1 MIRADLDPAATGTV
15 DLDANGSAPDI
26 PGYFTSG
33 PVCTIFGPDAANH
46 IQEEIARVI
55 TDQGE
60 VLDFSNKGQM
70 SELWDRTTGPYG
82 DGSDGDVTLAIATSL
97 TRDVF
102 YENLTIDPGI
112 RLNLAGRRLYVRRT
126 LTLGDGSIISNNG
139 SDGQDYT
146 GGGTEALGGA
156 GALGFTVGGGGA
168 GGDANSGIAPAP
180 APSGDDGTPTPYLGY
195 SGAGGAGGV
204 GSPGGFEQGGGS
216 GAPAAGTPNNERPTF
231 VAAMHTGQMGENNAG
246 TYRPFMMA
254 GGAGG
259 GAGGA
264 GSGFTVTDGLGGAGG
279 GGGGVALVCARTIV
293 GPTAPAGAAFIEALG
308 GDGGRDSNAIVA
320 PQGGAGGGGA
330 GGTVLVTSRTRIGD
344 PGLLVLDA
352 GGGSGGLS
360 TVAGNGTD
368 GTSGSVFELF
378 A

>member
-1 MIRADLDPAATGTV
+1 MIRADLDPSTIGTV
-15 DLDANGSAPDI
+15 DLNANGAGLA
-26 PGYFTSG
+26 GYWTSG
-33 PVCTIFGPDAANH
+33 PICTVLGPDAMNH

-60 VLDFSNKGQM
+60 ALDFSSKGQM
-70 SELWDRTTGPYG
+70 LELWDRTTGPYG
-82 DGSDGDVTLAIATSL
+82 DGSDGDATLAIATSL
-97 TRDVF
+97 ARDVF
-102 YENLTIDPGI
+102 YENLTIGPGI

-168 GGDANSGIAPAP
+168 GGDANAGIAPAP

-216 GAPAAGTPNNERPTF
+216 GAPAPVAPGNERPTF
-231 VAAMHTGQMGENNAG
+231 VPAMQTGQMGDISAG
-246 TYRPFMMA
+246 AYRPFMMA

-264 GSGFTVTDGLGGAGG
+264 GSGHTATNGLGGAGG

-293 GPTAPAGAAFIEALG
+293 GPTAPSGAAFIEALG
-308 GDGGRDSNAIVA
+308 GDGGRDANSIVA

-330 GGTVLVTSRTRIGD
+330 GGTILVTSRTRIGD
-344 PGLLVLDA
+344 PGLIILDA

-360 TVAGNGTD
+360 TAAGNGID
-368 GTSGSVFELF
+368 GTSGATFELF